1 MVIDMGGEH
10 IGVSYGKIKRTP
22 GQLDCERAREIFE
35 GVQPQAVR
43 IGLTVAEDIDE
54 ISENLRE
61 AMPDVLH
68 LSGDIEGISPAEVA
82 ELKSRFPEL
91 KIMQAIP
98 VLAGVP
104 LDEQKVMQ
112 YVKDYEP
119 VSDFFLIDT
128 KAPAAGDIGATG
140 LTHDR
145 AIDRAIIEA
154 TDVPCIIAGGLD
166 ASNVA
171 EAIYAT
177 HPYGVDSFS
186 LTNYDV
192 RAFRYAGL
200 QGCGRGRDRAGCGFD
215 PEHGRRIRFRGR
227 PRREVPVGMASRT
240 AIVQG
245 ARRKPCADAH
255 DS

>member
-1 MVIDMGGEH
+1 M
-10 IGVSYGKIKRTP
+10 
-22 GQLDCERAREIFE
+22 
-35 GVQPQAVR
+35 R

-104 LDEQKVMQ
+104 LGEQKVMQ

-128 KAPAAGDIGATG
+128 KSPAAGDIGATG

-186 LTNYDV
+186 LTNYDD
-192 RAFRYAGL
+192 
-200 QGCGRGRDRAGCGFD
+200 DRADTDRCKD
-215 PEHGRRIRFRGR
+215 PAQVEAFIK
-227 PRREVPVGMASRT
+227 A
-240 AIVQG
+240 A
-245 ARRKPCADAH
+245 KDA
-255 DS
+255 

>member
-91 KIMQAIP
+91 KIMP
-98 VLAGVP
+98 G
-104 LDEQKVMQ
+104 
-112 YVKDYEP
+112 
-119 VSDFFLIDT
+119 
-128 KAPAAGDIGATG
+128 
-140 LTHDR
+140 
-145 AIDRAIIEA
+145 
-154 TDVPCIIAGGLD
+154 
-166 ASNVA
+166 
-171 EAIYAT
+171 
-177 HPYGVDSFS
+177 HPG
-186 LTNYDV
+186 
-192 RAFRYAGL
+192 
-200 QGCGRGRDRAGCGFD
+200 
-215 PEHGRRIRFRGR
+215 
-227 PRREVPVGMASRT
+227 ASRS
-240 AIVQG
+240 AS
-245 ARRKPCADAH
+245 RRTEGHAVCEGL
-255 DS
+255 

>member
-91 KIMQAIP
+91 KIM
-98 VLAGVP
+98 
-104 LDEQKVMQ
+104 
-112 YVKDYEP
+112 
-119 VSDFFLIDT
+119 
-128 KAPAAGDIGATG
+128 
-140 LTHDR
+140 
-145 AIDRAIIEA
+145 EA

-186 LTNYDV
+186 LTNYDD
-192 RAFRYAGL
+192 
-200 QGCGRGRDRAGCGFD
+200 DRADTDRCKD
-215 PEHGRRIRFRGR
+215 PAKVEAFIK
-227 PRREVPVGMASRT
+227 A
-240 AIVQG
+240 A
-245 ARRKPCADAH
+245 KDA
-255 DS
+255 